1 VREIHRKIAA
11 LHFTVSPRSIARAVH
26 SGITCRYA
34 AQGWTI
40 SPNMDTVRKDRSRR

>member
-34 AQGWTI
+34 AQGWMI
-40 SPNMDTVRKDRSRR
+40 SLSMDTVRDDRSQR